1 MNLFYE
7 AYRND
12 AGIMVNKNLINAIGK
27 NATLLFG
34 ELLSKKYYYEEK
46 GLIDNGWFYEVSK
59 MVELNTGLSYY
70 EQKKAENILIKEGLL
85 KTDVRGIPAK
95 KYYFIIENEDN
106 LRRVLNQG
114 KLNKE
119 KILREINALKPSFQ
133 NFKNYDLNIEEIDR
147 QNFNVINN
155 RELIKE
161 ELNNTYIVENEE
173 NLTEKEKIK
182 NLSSLSE
189 NTPSLLETSKN
200 IETSKEQKPTKQKS
214 LKAEK
219 IKNKE
224 IVEEI
229 IAYLNEKANKHFK
242 ATNKEAIKFINGRL
256 SEGYTIEDFK
266 KVIDNRCEKWLNDE
280 KMNEYLRP
288 STLFRPSNFEAYYND
303 VLSMKEKAIS
313 EKEQEFIEK
322 FSIGLT
328 PPNLTPKQAL
338 KVFKEENKINILGE
352 NDFKNLEE
360 WYKMKIKDWNK
371 KLNEK
376 LKEERQA
383 ELNGRTKDKT
393 NEREKCY
400 SGNFNKS

>member
-173 NLTEKEKIK
+173 NLTEKENIK
-182 NLSSLSE
+182 EKEKTENIRSLTE
-189 NTPSLLETSKN
+189 NTPSVEASKN
-200 IETSKEQKPTKQKS
+200 VETSKEKPDK
-214 LKAEK
+214 EK
-219 IKNKE
+219 TFKENKNQA

-229 IAYLNEKANKHFK
+229 ISYLNEKTGKHFTSK
-242 ATNKEAIKFINGRL
+242 NKQTIKFINGRL

-288 STLFRPSNFEAYYND
+288 STLFRPSKFEAYYND
-303 VLSMKEKAIS
+303 VL
-313 EKEQEFIEK
+313 
-322 FSIGLT
+322 
-328 PPNLTPKQAL
+328 
-338 KVFKEENKINILGE
+338 
-352 NDFKNLEE
+352 
-360 WYKMKIKDWNK
+360 
-371 KLNEK
+371 
-376 LKEERQA
+376 
-383 ELNGRTKDKT
+383 
-393 NEREKCY
+393 
-400 SGNFNKS
+400 